1 MRLTDPVSSVM
12 RSPVI
17 TIDKGSEVGEA
28 LELMER
34 EGINH
39 LVVTSGDRV
48 VGVVSVRDI
57 MEGLGSS
64 RFGKIPARRIYVSS
78 VMTEPPITIEVN
90 NSIREAIET
99 MLSKGISSLPVIDDG
114 QLAGIVTETD
124 LIRYMDRDDDISGL
138 VKADHPKVM
147 PTDRIVHARNIMLER
162 GARILPVVDQG
173 KLVGLV
179 TEISLAK
186 AFYDIREEI
195 DPTYMDNVAR
205 RVLVEDIMV
214 EAPKKAVKGQRLKAV
229 RDLFVKTG
237 LPAIPVVGEDNSVV
251 GVISRKSL
259 LRLLL

>member
-1 MRLTDPVSSVM
+1 MRLSDPVSSIM
-12 RSPVI
+12 RSPVV

-28 LELMER
+28 LELIER

-39 LVVTSGDRV
+39 LVVTSGSKV

-78 VMTEPPITIEVN
+78 VMTEPPVTIRGEATV
-90 NSIREAIET
+90 REAIET
-99 MLSKGISSLPVIDDG
+99 MLEKDIGSLPVVNG
-114 QLAGIVTETD
+114 ELVGIITETD
-124 LIRYMDRDDDISGL
+124 LIKALDRDEDISS
-138 VKADHPKVM
+138 VIKRDHPKVM

-173 KLVGLV
+173 RLVGLV
-179 TEISLAK
+179 TEISLAR

-195 DPTYMDNVAR
+195 DPVYMDNVAR

-214 EAPKKAVKGQRLKAV
+214 EAPRRVMENYKLTQV
-229 RDLFVKTG
+229 RDLFVDTG
-237 LPAIPVVGEDNSVV
+237 LPAIPVVDESNVVV
-251 GVISRKSL
+251 GVINRKSL

>member
-1 MRLTDPVSSVM
+1 MRLNDPISLIM

-17 TIDKGSEVGEA
+17 TIDKGAEVGEA
-28 LELMER
+28 LEIMDR
-34 EGINH
+34 RGINH
-39 LVVTSGDRV
+39 LIVISGDRV

-57 MEGLGSS
+57 MEGLGSA

-78 VMTEPPITIEVN
+78 VMTEPPVTIKSDEAV
-90 NSIREAIET
+90 RTAIET
-99 MLSKGISSLPVIDDG
+99 LLGRNIGCLPVMRGDE
-114 QLAGIVTETD
+114 LVGIVTETD
-124 LIRYMDRDDDISGL
+124 LIKYLNSEESIYSHIKR
-138 VKADHPKVM
+138 DHPKVM
-147 PTDRIVHARNIMLER
+147 SSDRIVHARNIMLER

-173 KLVGLV
+173 RLIGLV

-214 EAPKKAVKGQRLKAV
+214 EAPRRLLENQQVRDA
-229 RDLFVKTG
+229 RDLFVESG
-237 LPAIPVVGEDNSVV
+237 LPAIPVVDNSDIVV
-251 GVISRKSL
+251 GVLNRKSL